1 MLDLGEGA
9 FAMGHRAHGAGGMEA
24 GGGRSYDTFEMINI
38 ATGRGGWF
46 HQFGGLSCPV
56 VSVGVRVFPARHG
69 ELRF

>member
-1 MLDLGEGA
+1 MDD
-9 FAMGHRAHGAGGMEA
+9 
-24 GGGRSYDTFEMINI
+24 SYDTFEMINI

-46 HQFGGLSCPV
+46 HQFGGLSCQ